1 MSRNKTRIDVQAAYG
16 SSSRHVQVRK
26 ISGGDQTVFVDC
38 PPHFVLDAES
48 GAALIN
54 EIADLLEM

>member
-1 MSRNKTRIDVQAAYG
+1 MSRRKKRVDVIPAVG
-16 SSSRHVQVRK
+16 SRPLYVQVRK

-38 PPHFVLDAES
+38 PPKFVLNAES